1 MNKYV
6 VKLSHV
12 FSTITEVEAENKEG
26 AVEAAEKWFLAEET
40 RDDSK
45 LFYEGT
51 MDKKNW
57 AVLTVEEYERLK
69 AEVKAGLENK
79 QEESSNIITPN
90 NF

>member
-26 AVEAAEKWFLAEET
+26 AIEAAEKWFVSEDT

-57 AVLTVEEYERLK
+57 AVLTVEEYESLK
-69 AEVKAGLENK
+69 SKIKEELANK
-79 QEESSNIITPN
+79 EEQESNIITP
-90 NF
+90 